1 MLKLIMS
8 IWNKEELPEEWIE
21 SILVPMYEKKSKPDF
36 IDYICPS
43 RLPIMYKL
51 LSTVLLSRLTP
62 YTEEIMWDHHCG
74 FRRNRSNTD
83 LILCIS
89 KILEKKWEYN
99 ERVHQFFIDF
109 KKDYHSF
116 RKKGLC
122 NNLFG
127 FCIPMILVILIKKC
141 LNETY
146 GRFRVGKHLSDMFL
160 IRNGLKQGDVLS
172 HRSST

>member
-1 MLKLIMS
+1 MLKFIMS
-8 IWNKEELPEEWIE
+8 IWNKEELHDDWME
-21 SILVPMYEKKSKPDF
+21 SIFVPMYEKKCKPDF
-36 IDYICPS
+36 IDYRCPS
-43 RLPIMYKL
+43 LLPNMYKL
-51 LSTVLLSRLTP
+51 LSTILLSRLTP
-62 YTEEIMWDHHCG
+62 YTEEIMWNHHFG
-74 FRRNRSNTD
+74 IRRNRSTTD
-83 LILCIS
+83 LTFCIS
-89 KILEKKWEYN
+89 KIREKECKHN